1 MAFRFVFGPVRSG
14 RLGLSL
20 GLDLL
25 GDAICSFDCVYCE
38 VGPTRVLTTRRA
50 AYVPARDILD
60 ELSRWWEGVGNGPA
74 GRPDVI
80 TLGGQ
85 GEPCLNSEIGE
96 IIAGV
101 RRIAPGVPVA
111 VLTNSA
117 HLADPAVRRDL
128 AGADLVLP
136 SLDTLVPRE
145 MARLNRACAGL
156 GPQALREGL
165 LAFRAQ
171 FAGRICLEVLLAEGY
186 NDSAENLEALR
197 ELIPRLAPDRVD
209 VVTLTRPGALPGVRP
224 VSAAVLAQW
233 RAALAVPGK
242 ADQGG
247 PGQTRLAHQEAVADG
262 ADAAVAA
269 DGADATADGADG
281 ADAAGR
287 ILASALRRPQTAEQL
302 AHALGL
308 ALPRVQHILET
319 LVRQGDIE
327 EIRLKDGQYFGSG
340 GRA

>member
-1 MAFRFVFGPVRSG
+1 VAFRFVFGPVRSG

-38 VGPTRVLTTRRA
+38 VGPTRVLTTERA

-60 ELSRWWEGVGNGPA
+60 ELSRWWEGVGSGPA

-85 GEPCLNSEIGE
+85 GEPCLNSEIGD

-117 HLADPAVRRDL
+117 HLADPGVRRDL
-128 AGADLVLP
+128 AGADMVLP

-156 GPQALREGL
+156 DPEVLARGL
-165 LAFRAQ
+165 LDLRAG
-171 FAGRICLEVLLAEGY
+171 FAGRLYLEVLLAAGY
-186 NDSAENLEALR
+186 NDTAGNLEALR
-197 ELIPRLAPDRVD
+197 EFVPRLRPDRVD
-209 VVTLTRPGALPGVRP
+209 VVTLSRPGTLPGVRP
-224 VSAAVLAQW
+224 VDAAVLETW
-233 RAALAVPGK
+233 RAAL
-242 ADQGG
+242 GG
-247 PGQTRLAHQEAVADG
+247 AAGPEQTRREHQQAGDW
-262 ADAAVAA
+262 
-269 DGADATADGADG
+269 
-281 ADAAGR
+281 AAGPAAGPDADPAALV
-287 ILASALRRPQTAEQL
+287 LASTLRRPQTAEQL
-302 AHALGL
+302 AAALRL
-308 ALPRVQHILET
+308 PRPRVQAVLED
-319 LVRQGDIE
+319 LLRQDKLE
-327 EIRLKDGQYFGSG
+327 ETRLQG
-340 GRA
+340 GIYYAARKA

>member
-1 MAFRFVFGPVRSG
+1 VRSG

-38 VGPTRVLTTRRA
+38 VGPTRVLTIRRA

-60 ELSRWWEGVGNGPA
+60 ELSRWWEGVGSDPA

-96 IIAGV
+96 IIAGA

-145 MARLNRACAGL
+145 MARLNRAHAGL
-156 GPQALREGL
+156 TPQALRDGL
-165 LAFRAQ
+165 LALRAE
-171 FAGRICLEVLLAEGY
+171 FAGHIYLEVLLAEGY
-186 NDSAENLEALR
+186 NDSAENLALLR
-197 ELIPRLAPDRVD
+197 EFIPRLRPDRVD
-209 VVTLTRPGALPGVRP
+209 VVTLSRPGTLPGVRP
-224 VSAAVLAQW
+224 VSAAVLEAW
-233 RAALAVPGK
+233 RAAL
-242 ADQGG
+242 GG
-247 PGQTRLAHQEAVADG
+247 PGEEGGTGLTRLLHQEAAPQG
-262 ADAAVAA
+262 AAA
-269 DGADATADGADG
+269 DEPGPGAADLV
-281 ADAAGR
+281 
-287 ILASALRRPQTAEQL
+287 LASALRRPQTAEQL
-302 AHALGL
+302 ASALRL
-308 ALPRVQHILET
+308 PLPRVVEILEA
-319 LVRQGDIE
+319 LARQGKLA
-327 EIRLKDGQYFGSG
+327 EIRLEG
-340 GRA
+340 GTYYSAQKR